1 MNMNRVDSDSCLILC
16 VGGLGVSIE
25 GPSKV
30 EILPK
35 DNKDGTVTISYT
47 PTLPGEYKIVVKYA
61 GQLIDGAPYFA
72 KISAPCTFQFNNSL
86 RLRIELMS
94 IPCNDML
101 CLSVV
106 LN

>member
-1 MNMNRVDSDSCLILC
+1 MVAIFFVLIGTCNICC
-16 VGGLGVSIE
+16 VNHAQCYVPGGLGVSIE

-72 KISAPCTFQFNNSL
+72 KISAPCTFGPFISN
-86 RLRIELMS
+86 M
-94 IPCNDML
+94 
-101 CLSVV
+101 
-106 LN
+106 